1 MKIRIPLH
9 LHLPEFGP
17 INKYSYSD
25 TNQRRRV
32 NHAHAMIEAN
42 PLAFRPDFLERVM
55 VSSGFMEQEDFDK
68 PPVPRKVDPN
78 HRPQAESGRLT
89 RNARR
94 GYLG

>member
-9 LHLPEFGP
+9 LPLPEVGP
-17 INKYSYSD
+17 VNKYSYSD

-42 PLAFRPDFLERVM
+42 PQAFRPDFLERVM
-55 VSSGFMEQEDFDK
+55 VSSGFMEPGVEL
-68 PPVPRKVDPN
+68 VSRKKADPN

-94 GYLG
+94 GYLAV